1 MRTAKVYPTVTKR
14 IYHAEITTCPSC
26 GTRLRRY
33 ATVSQRTL
41 VTLDGVVRV
50 VHSAYRCPQPD
61 CPTATRP
68 YRSTVADG
76 LALPGFT
83 FGLDVLLLVGHL
95 RLAQHQTVDQIHLA
109 LQERLTPLGVT
120 ISRREILYLFDAYC
134 TLLRT
139 SQALAHDHRWQE
151 HTRANG
157 GVIISID
164 GIQPDKGSE
173 TIYLVR
179 DVVTGRLL
187 AAENVRISDTPTIT
201 ALLRSICELDV
212 PVVGAVSDA
221 QESLLQAIAALWP
234 DIPHQVC
241 QFHYLREASRPMYDV
256 DRKVRKQIRKAIQQ
270 DVRTVRRQLEA
281 HTTKLPRTDA
291 DDQRTVAQCQILD
304 DYALAA
310 QTVLN
315 LDALQPFQY
324 ASPAVDGRAQCH
336 CHQPGRTRKRGSG
349 TTFVAAKRTRLLE
362 VIARREQWRDDLI
375 LVRRLHANVVAAEG
389 ILSGAILESLGQ
401 PVTNTTVRERYDAWC
416 AHLQT
421 QLADPALVETER
433 RCLKHFLHVTTNMAP
448 RLFNCYNVTGMP
460 RTNNDMEGFIR
471 SVKTRYRRIS
481 GRTNWNSYLIR
492 YGARVAFYEA
502 RARTG
507 ELGSLEES
515 LRQVRP
521 YQWRQGR
528 AEHTARQQEQRKQ
541 HRVRHQREAFL
552 ADLEARWAVL
562 EAGT

>member
-1 MRTAKVYPTVTKR
+1 MMEGTMRTAKVYPTVTKR
-14 IYHAEITTCPSC
+14 IYHAEITICPSC

-41 VTLDGVVRV
+41 ITLDGVVRV

-83 FGLDVLLLVGHL
+83 FGLDVVLLVGHL

-139 SQALAHDHRWQE
+139 SQALANDQRWQE

-201 ALLRSICELDV
+201 ALLRSIHELDV

-281 HTTKLPRTDA
+281 HTTTLPRTDA

-324 ASPAVDGRAQCH
+324 ASPAVDDALN
-336 CHQPGRTRKRGSG
+336 
-349 TTFVAAKRTRLLE
+349 A
-362 VIARREQWRDDLI
+362 IAT
-375 LVRRLHANVVAAEG
+375 
-389 ILSGAILESLGQ
+389 SLGGLEKGAL
-401 PVTNTTVRERYDAWC
+401 ERP
-416 AHLQT
+416 LS
-421 QLADPALVETER
+421 P
-433 RCLKHFLHVTTNMAP
+433 P
-448 RLFNCYNVTGMP
+448 
-460 RTNNDMEGFIR
+460 
-471 SVKTRYRRIS
+471 SVPD
-481 GRTNWNSYLIR
+481 
-492 YGARVAFYEA
+492 
-502 RARTG
+502 
-507 ELGSLEES
+507 S
-515 LRQVRP
+515 LR
-521 YQWRQGR
+521 
-528 AEHTARQQEQRKQ
+528 
-541 HRVRHQREAFL
+541 
-552 ADLEARWAVL
+552 
-562 EAGT
+562 